1 MIEEEAGDV
10 GNVKGT
16 QPALLEFWK
25 MEEGA
30 HKPLKVV
37 ITPQLTA
44 MKQTPQSHDHKE
56 PNSANNLNEKTLSA

>member
-37 ITPQLTA
+37 ITPTA
-44 MKQTPQSHDHKE
+44 DS
-56 PNSANNLNEKTLSA
+56 NETDTSIP